1 MSLSVI
7 AAAAAAVVGG
17 TGAFFSDSETSTG
30 NTFTAGAI
38 DLKVDS
44 QQHYNNAVCVPKPD
58 TEGEYWW
65 QLAPGVQEE
74 DVNQYPVIG
83 DECGGTWDETDLTNH
98 KFFNFG
104 DVKPGDRGE
113 NTISL
118 HVINNDAY
126 VCATVSNLANLDN
139 DETEPEALVDDS
151 IDVNA
156 GELGQYL
163 HMKIWADNSENTAEV
178 GGWEKGDNVWQDGE
192 PVLYEGVAQAGTWP
206 LYSPAT
212 TALEAGDTG
221 YLGVEWSLP
230 TETGNVVQTDSLTG
244 DISFRVEQARNNPQ
258 FTCESRS

>member
-1 MSLSVI
+1 MNKRIVMSLSVI

-44 QQHYNNAVCVPKPD
+44 QQHYNNAVCDDGVWVLAQ
-58 TEGEYWW
+58 GE
-65 QLAPGVQEE
+65 QEM
-74 DVNQYPVIG
+74 DNQYPVLG
-83 DECGGTWDETDLTNH
+83 EPCGGTWDETDLTDH

-104 DVKPGDRGE
+104 DVKPGDKGE

-118 HVINNDAY
+118 HVVNNDAY
-126 VCATVSNLANLDN
+126 LCATVSGLQNDDN
-139 DETEPEALVDDS
+139 GLTEPESDVDATGG
-151 IDVNA
+151 VGQ

-163 HMKIWADNSENTAEV
+163 QMKIWADNSEGE
-178 GGWEKGDNVWQDGE
+178 GWSKGDNVWQVGE
-192 PVLYEGVAQAGTWP
+192 PVLYEGLAQAGTWP

-212 TALEAGDTG
+212 TALAAGDTG

-244 DISFRVEQARNNPQ
+244 DISFTVEQARNNPQ
-258 FTCESRS
+258 FRCSREDV